1 MIYTAGQSAE
11 LHPDIF
17 SPVWEQAPVGEITD
31 CGWAGFAPTPRT
43 TFQMLRDAEGLSLRM
58 HTAETPLQALCHTHN
73 GDVYRDSCMEFFIQ
87 PDPVDGRY
95 LNFECNP
102 DGILHLGLGADRH
115 NRQLIGEDRATFRI
129 QSDAKPGDWTLK
141 LYIPD
146 SFLLR
151 YFSTV
156 SPHARGNVYK
166 CGDDT
171 AHPHYGS
178 WAEVKTE
185 TPDFHRPEFFGELEL

>member
-1 MIYTAGQSAE
+1 MTYTVPKTDE

-17 SPVWEQAPVGEITD
+17 SPAWEQAPVGEITN
-31 CGWAGFAPTPRT
+31 CRWEGFAPIPAT
-43 TFQMLRDAEGLSLRM
+43 TFQLLRDKEGLSLRM
-58 HTAETPLQALCHTHN
+58 HTTEAPLQALCHTQN
-73 GDVYRDSCMEFFIQ
+73 GEVCRDSCMEFFIQ
-87 PDPVDGRY
+87 PDPADGRY

-102 DGILHLGLGADRH
+102 DGILHLGLGPDRYD
-115 NRQLIGEDRATFRI
+115 RQHLDEDRATFRI

-156 SPHARGNVYK
+156 SPHARGNFYK

-178 WAEVKTE
+178 WAPVDTE
-185 TPDFHRPEFFGELEL
+185 NPDFHRPEYFGELGL